1 MSDGLS
7 DIDMAVP
14 RRLLCQHA
22 RGRVL
27 EVAVGSAM
35 NLPFYPEG
43 ITLTGVDPEAG
54 QLVRAKRRAGLLGR
68 SLEVIRARA
77 EELPFETGSFDTV
90 VCTLGLCAVDDPHRA
105 IAELSRV
112 CAPDGQILLLEHTR
126 STYPILGLIQDL
138 TNRLHRRFVG
148 CDWNRRTLDTAR
160 TVGLQID
167 AVQNHFL
174 GAVFSVHARPA
185 PRFG

>member
-1 MSDGLS
+1 MGNGLN
-7 DIDMAVP
+7 DIDMAGP
-14 RRLLCQHA
+14 RQQLCRHA

-43 ITLTGVDPEAG
+43 ISLVGVDPEAG
-54 QLVRAKRRAGLLGR
+54 QLARARRRAKLLGLP
-68 SLEVIRARA
+68 LETIQARA
-77 EELPFETGSFDTV
+77 EVLPFETGSFDTI

-105 IAELSRV
+105 IAEISRV

-126 STYPILGLIQDL
+126 STYPILGIIQDL
-138 TNRLHRRFVG
+138 TNWLHRRFVG

-160 TVGLQID
+160 SVGLQID
-167 AVQNHFL
+167 VVQNHFL
-174 GAVFSVHARPA
+174 GAVFSVRARPA